1 MKTTPNDSCLSGPI
15 LKMLWC
21 FPLSPLWI
29 ATNRQ
34 QKQHLTSNPNPPTPQ
49 THHLA
54 ATYHQG
60 HHLHQPTFH
69 HDHPSSPT
77 APRPTPGAK
86 RTKRRRSCRTSCG
99 SSSKSRSSRRR
110 WPRCRC
116 RCRCWWRSTV
126 SVTFRL
132 VLTGVVGVYRGSFKK
147 NVGEGGKEGN
157 LTRKVGVC
165 L

>member
-69 HDHPSSPT
+69 HDHPTFPT
-77 APRPTPGAK
+77 APRLPCQAPSGRSGAGLAG
-86 RTKRRRSCRTSCG
+86 RVAEAHRSRGARDADGRGWRCCAAV
-99 SSSKSRSSRRR
+99 RR
-110 WPRCRC
+110 WC
-116 RCRCWWRSTV
+116 S
-126 SVTFRL
+126 TFRL
-132 VLTGVVGVYRGSFKK
+132 FHGGGGVYRGSFKK
-147 NVGEGGKEGN
+147 NVGEGGKRGEPH
-157 LTRKVGVC
+157 
-165 L
+165 